1 MTYAEYDRFLQA
13 VQRLHRLA
21 GQPKADKIARV
32 VRAGPNPMEVNANT
46 VAGWV
51 RGTSVPRSEEQFLAV
66 VDALVHLAQQRGR
79 VVSVDLFHHDAWK
92 RRIKEARG
100 NRSQPPPPS
109 PPTPPSIE
117 QSAPGNTVR
126 QADAASWYTR
136 KNVIALLGAAAVVAG
151 VGTFLLLDTLNGGS
165 STNDAKPTTSPSAGA
180 TASQSLRAKSDED
193 DKGPLRLTARWPT
206 YAICDG
212 ATSVAMPSGG
222 PDLSTFKLTDQRFR
236 SDITSNKGAA
246 WGAGHLYI
254 DLSTD
259 DGKKIQIDDI
269 APTTRAPKPIGPPAW
284 VAVTGGGCGETY
296 GRVFDYNLD
305 TAHFADKGVVG
316 QRSSEDSP
324 APTNPLGPG
333 FTVSA
338 DDPATVLVNATAC
351 RGNYEWS
358 LRITYTSG
366 NTTHHKVVGPFR
378 SMGKAG
384 KNTVGYEL
392 PPGAA
397 DPGPSGPAPDR
408 AVGCPVTT

>member
-1 MTYAEYDRFLQA
+1 MANPEYDRFPEA
-13 VQRLHRLA
+13 IQRLYGLA
-21 GQPKADKIARV
+21 DQPTPDRIAHLLRS
-32 VRAGPNPMEVNANT
+32 APNPMKVSTST
-46 VAGWV
+46 VADWV
-51 RGTSVPRSEEQFLAV
+51 RGTTVPRNVPQFLAV
-66 VDALVHLAQQRGR
+66 VGVLVHLTQRRGR
-79 VVSVDLFHHDAWK
+79 VVPADLSHPDAWK
-92 RRIKEARG
+92 RRIQEARS
-100 NRSQPPPPS
+100 NRNQLPPPAPS
-109 PPTPPSIE
+109 APPSAE
-117 QSAPGNTVR
+117 QPASESAPH
-126 QADAASWYTR
+126 QADPPPWYMRRSMIAALGATTVV
-136 KNVIALLGAAAVVAG
+136 VIA
-151 VGTFLLLDTLNGGS
+151 GTFVWLDPLNGS
-165 STNDAKPTTSPSAGA
+165 SADDGKPSRSSSSGA
-180 TASQSLRAKSDED
+180 TASQSSKAQTGD
-193 DKGPLRLTARWPT
+193 DAGPLRYTARWPT

-222 PDLSTFKLTDQRFR
+222 QPLSMFNLTDQRFR
-236 SDITSNKGAA
+236 SVITSKGGAA

-259 DGKKIQIDDI
+259 DARKIQIDDI
-269 APTTRAPKPIGPPAW
+269 APTTRTPEAIDPPAW

-316 QRSSEDSP
+316 QRSPEESP

-351 RGNYEWS
+351 HGNYQWS

-366 NTTHHKVVGPFR
+366 NRTYHKVVGPFR

-397 DPGPSGPAPDR
+397 NPGAAQPAPKR
-408 AVGCPVTT
+408 AVLCPTDS

>member
-1 MTYAEYDRFLQA
+1 MAYPEYDRFPEA
-13 VQRLHRLA
+13 VQKLHRLA
-21 GQPKADKIARV
+21 GHPSPDQIAHV
-32 VRAGPNPMEVNANT
+32 VRAAPNPMKISAST
-46 VAGWV
+46 VTDWV
-51 RGTSVPRSEEQFLAV
+51 RGTTVPRKVPQFLAV

-79 VVSVDLFHHDAWK
+79 RVPADLSHHDAWK
-92 RRIKEARG
+92 RRIKEARD

-109 PPTPPSIE
+109 PPTPPSTE
-117 QSAPGNTVR
+117 QPTPGNTVR
-126 QADAASWYTR
+126 QADAPPWYTR
-136 KNVIALLGAAAVVAG
+136 KNVIALLGATAVVAG
-151 VGTFLLLDTLNGGS
+151 IGTFLLLDTLNGGS
-165 STNDAKPTTSPSAGA
+165 SANEAKPTKNPSASA
-180 TASQSLRAKSDED
+180 TASRSPRIKSED
-193 DKGPLRLTARWPT
+193 DEGPLRFTTRWPT

-222 PDLSTFKLTDQRFR
+222 PALSTFNLTDQRFR
-236 SDITSNKGAA
+236 SDITSKEGAA

-269 APTTRAPKPIGPPAW
+269 APATRAPKTIDPPAW

-366 NTTHHKVVGPFR
+366 NTPHHKVIGPFR

-384 KNTVGYEL
+384 KKTVGYEL

-397 DPGPSGPAPDR
+397 DPGPAGPAPDR